1 VTQQTSNPNRTFKSQ
16 YLQKKRDIQQ
26 TKHKSPPL
34 NRHSLS
40 KISPSTNPRN
50 PRSHPNNNP
59 RSNKHA
65 DILRAALNYSTDDAK
80 YATLEHGFATTSLI
94 IESIGEETGDDGV
107 ELEGGG
113 VEG

>member
-1 VTQQTSNPNRTFKSQ
+1 
-16 YLQKKRDIQQ
+16 
-26 TKHKSPPL
+26 
-34 NRHSLS
+34 
-40 KISPSTNPRN
+40 
-50 PRSHPNNNP
+50 
-59 RSNKHA
+59 
-65 DILRAALNYSTDDAK
+65 LNYSTDDAK